1 MIDANNSGGAMKR
14 TLSFTLIAALLA
26 GCAAQDNGARYGQ
39 RNDGAGSHGDGGSAA
54 QNAATGAAIGAVAGC
69 ALAALAGK
77 KCAQGAAIGAA
88 MGAAIGWTTYSEKV
102 ANAQT
107 VNNEARREGLA
118 VPANEIRLK
127 QYDVFSSASVAR
139 AGGDPV
145 QVVGNIKL
153 YGQSQRV
160 PEVVQSMTLLKASGE
175 KASDKPQIARVERI
189 DGAGHYRAVGVYKIP
204 RGMEQGQYTVQS
216 VLLLDGR
223 EVARRTAMFQVA
235 QSAAPTLAQR

>member
-1 MIDANNSGGAMKR
+1 MMEARMKR
-14 TLSFTLIAALLA
+14 TLSLTLIAALLA
-26 GCAAQDNGARYGQ
+26 GCAAPDNGRYGQ
-39 RNDGAGSHGDGGSAA
+39 RNDGGRSDGNDGSAA
-54 QNAATGAAIGAVAGC
+54 QNAAAGAAIGAVAGC
-69 ALAALAGK
+69 ALAAIAGK

-102 ANAQT
+102 ATAQT

-118 VPANEIRLK
+118 VPSNEIRLK

-160 PEVVQSMTLLKASGE
+160 PEVVQSMTLLKANGE
-175 KASDKPQIARVERI
+175 KASDKPQIARVERV
-189 DGAGHYRAVGVYKIP
+189 DGAGQYRAVGVYKIP

-235 QSAAPTLAQR
+235 QAAAPALAQR

>member
-1 MIDANNSGGAMKR
+1 MKR
-14 TLSFTLIAALLA
+14 TSSLGFSLCTSLTLSAALLA
-26 GCAAQDNGARYGQ
+26 GCAAPDNGGRYGP
-39 RNDGAGSHGDGGSAA
+39 RNEGSSSDGSAA
-54 QNAATGAAIGAVAGC
+54 QNAAAGAAIGAVAGC
-69 ALAALAGK
+69 ALAAMAGK

-127 QYDVFSSASVAR
+127 QYEVYSTASVAR
-139 AGGDPV
+139 AGGEPV

-160 PEVVQSMTLLKASGE
+160 PEVVQSMTLLKANGE

-235 QSAAPTLAQR
+235 QSSVPALAQR

>member
-1 MIDANNSGGAMKR
+1 MKR
-14 TLSFTLIAALLA
+14 TLSLTLIATLLA
-26 GCAAQDNGARYGQ
+26 GCAAPDNGGRYGQ
-39 RNDGAGSHGDGGSAA
+39 RNDGGRSSGTEGSAA
-54 QNAATGAAIGAVAGC
+54 QNAAAGAAIGAVAGC
-69 ALAALAGK
+69 ALAAIAGK
-77 KCAQGAAIGAA
+77 KCAEGAAIGAA

-102 ANAQT
+102 ATAQT

-118 VPANEIRLK
+118 VPSNEIRLK

-160 PEVVQSMTLLKASGE
+160 PEVVQSMTLLKANGE
-175 KASDKPQIARVERI
+175 KASDKPQIARVERV
-189 DGAGHYRAVGVYKIP
+189 DGAGQYRAVGVYKIP

-235 QSAAPTLAQR
+235 QAAAPALAQR

>member
-1 MIDANNSGGAMKR
+1 MKR
-14 TLSFTLIAALLA
+14 TLSFTLTTTLITALLA
-26 GCAAQDNGARYGQ
+26 GCAAPDDGGRYGQ
-39 RNDGAGSHGDGGSAA
+39 RNDGTGGRSDGGGSAA

-69 ALAALAGK
+69 ALAAMAGK

-118 VPANEIRLK
+118 VPTNEIRLK
-127 QYDVFSSASVAR
+127 QYDVFSTASVAR
-139 AGGDPV
+139 AGGEPV

-153 YGQSQRV
+153 YGQAQRV
-160 PEVVQSMTLLKASGE
+160 PEVVQSMTLLKANGE

-235 QSAAPTLAQR
+235 QAAAPALAQR

>member
-1 MIDANNSGGAMKR
+1 MKR
-14 TLSFTLIAALLA
+14 TSSITFSFATSLTFSAALLA
-26 GCAAQDNGARYGQ
+26 GCAAPDNGGRYGP
-39 RNDGAGSHGDGGSAA
+39 RNDGGSSDGSAV

-69 ALAALAGK
+69 ALAAMAGK

-127 QYDVFSSASVAR
+127 QYEVYSSASVAR
-139 AGGDPV
+139 AGGEPV

-160 PEVVQSMTLLKASGE
+160 PEVVQSMTLLKANGE

-235 QSAAPTLAQR
+235 QSSVPALAQR

>member
-1 MIDANNSGGAMKR
+1 MKR
-14 TLSFTLIAALLA
+14 TLSLTLIAALLA
-26 GCAAQDNGARYGQ
+26 GCAAPDNGRYGQ
-39 RNDGAGSHGDGGSAA
+39 RNDSGRSDGNDGSAA
-54 QNAATGAAIGAVAGC
+54 QNAAAGAAIGAVAGC
-69 ALAALAGK
+69 ALAAIAGK

-102 ANAQT
+102 ATAQT

-118 VPANEIRLK
+118 VPSNEIRLK

-160 PEVVQSMTLLKASGE
+160 PEVVQSMTLLKANGE
-175 KASDKPQIARVERI
+175 KASDKPQIARVERV
-189 DGAGHYRAVGVYKIP
+189 DGAGQYRAVGVYKIP

-235 QSAAPTLAQR
+235 QAAAPALAQR

>member
-1 MIDANNSGGAMKR
+1 MKR
-14 TLSFTLIAALLA
+14 TLSLTLIAALLA
-26 GCAAQDNGARYGQ
+26 GCAAPDNGGRYGQ
-39 RNDGAGSHGDGGSAA
+39 RNDGGRSSGTEGSAA
-54 QNAATGAAIGAVAGC
+54 QNAAAGAAIGAVAGC
-69 ALAALAGK
+69 ALAAIAGK
-77 KCAQGAAIGAA
+77 KCAEGAAIGAA

-102 ANAQT
+102 ATAQT

-118 VPANEIRLK
+118 VPSNEIRLK

-160 PEVVQSMTLLKASGE
+160 PEVVQSMTLLKANGE
-175 KASDKPQIARVERI
+175 KASDKPQIARVERV
-189 DGAGHYRAVGVYKIP
+189 DGAGQYRAVGVYKIP

-235 QSAAPTLAQR
+235 QAAAPALAQR

>member
-1 MIDANNSGGAMKR
+1 MMEARMKR
-14 TLSFTLIAALLA
+14 TLSLTLIAALLA
-26 GCAAQDNGARYGQ
+26 GCAAPDNGRYGQ
-39 RNDGAGSHGDGGSAA
+39 RNDSGRSDGNDGSAA
-54 QNAATGAAIGAVAGC
+54 QNAAAGAAIGAVAGC
-69 ALAALAGK
+69 ALAAIAGK

-102 ANAQT
+102 ATAQT

-118 VPANEIRLK
+118 VPSNEIRLK

-160 PEVVQSMTLLKASGE
+160 PEVVQSMTLLKANGE
-175 KASDKPQIARVERI
+175 KASDKPQIARVERV
-189 DGAGHYRAVGVYKIP
+189 DGAGQYRAVGVYKIP

-235 QSAAPTLAQR
+235 QAAAPALAQR